1 MFGQGL
7 YFGTVTK
14 YNDKKKLWRIIYD
27 DNDSEDFDKP
37 EIVTALQLY
46 DREKKK
52 DPINMRWERIKSK
65 KELLKMKI

>member
-1 MFGQGL
+1 MI
-7 YFGTVTK
+7 
-14 YNDKKKLWRIIYD
+14 KKLWRIIYD
-27 DNDSEDFDKP
+27 DNDSEDFDRR

-65 KELLKMKI
+65 NENLMITIIQLRG